1 MRIKGR
7 VLFIGKDT
15 EISNLVVR
23 ILNRQGCQAASV
35 TQEKALLLIA
45 ENDYDCVIM
54 DWFDVYDRNRD
65 FYKEVQCLARTTP
78 VFLFTGIASAPEV
91 QLAFRS
97 IEEANYALL
106 SMDGLVGVSARMQPQ
121 KQ

>member
-23 ILNRQGCQAASV
+23 ILTRQGCQATS
-35 TQEKALLLIA
+35 TGQDNALLLLSK
-45 ENDYDCVIM
+45 NDYDCVIM

-65 FYKEVQCLARTTP
+65 FYQEVQWLARTTP
-78 VFLFTGIASAPEV
+78 IYLFTGIASSPEV

-106 SMDGLVGVSARMQPQ
+106 SMDGLVGVSARRRPQ
-121 KQ
+121 EQ